1 MSHSELYHHASEGDT
16 VIRHQFPQHPF
27 AATIGLDWADAKHD
41 ICLQVMGSDDTERFV
56 LKHRPESI
64 DAWARELRQRFGG
77 QPVAVAL
84 ELFKGPIVSALAK
97 YDFFVLFPI
106 DPATLAKYREIWT
119 HSGAKDD
126 PTDAELALEF
136 LMKHP
141 ERFQPL
147 NPQSPQMRA
156 LEQLNEHRRR
166 LVDDQTRITNRLTDA
181 LKQYYPQPLQWFNDK
196 ATELFCDFLERW
208 PTLKAAQLAR
218 RSTLERFFHE
228 HNVRYPGIIERRT
241 QAIKGASALTADEGV
256 IAPYSLLVRAL
267 VGQLR
272 ATLSAIETF
281 NSEINSCAHAHPD
294 FFIFDSFPAAG
305 PVFAPRL
312 LSAFGEQRER
322 YATATEIQKYAGIAP
337 VTVRSGNSCWVH
349 WRWQCPTFLRQTFVE
364 WAALTIPRSFWA
376 KAYYQQQRA
385 KGQSHQAAVRSLAYK
400 WIRILFRCWQTRT
413 TYDESA
419 YLNALKKRGSPLIH
433 NLAD

>member
-1 MSHSELYHHASEGDT
+1 MIQHHPH
-16 VIRHQFPQHPF
+16 RHPF
-27 AATIGLDWADAKHD
+27 AATIGLDWAHAKHD
-41 ICLQVMGSDDTERFV
+41 ICLQIAGSENREHLV
-56 LKHRPESI
+56 LQHRPETI
-64 DAWARELRQRFGG
+64 DAWARALRQRFPG
-77 QPVAVAL
+77 QPVALAL

-97 YDFFVLFPI
+97 YDFFVLFPVN
-106 DPATLAKYREIWT
+106 PSTLAKYRQTWT

-126 PTDAELALEF
+126 PTDAELALE
-136 LMKHP
+136 LLIKHP

-181 LKQYYPQPLQWFNDK
+181 LKQYFPHPLQWFNDK
-196 ATELFCDFLERW
+196 ATALFCDFLTRW

-218 RSTLERFFHE
+218 RSTLERFFRE
-228 HNVRYPGIIERRT
+228 HNVRYPNVIEQRIE
-241 QAIKGASALTADEGV
+241 AIKGACPLTNDEGV

-267 VGQLR
+267 VAQLQ

-281 NSEINSCAHAHPD
+281 NSEINARAHAHPD

-305 PVFAPRL
+305 PVFASRL

-322 YATATEIQKYAGIAP
+322 YASPTDIQKYAGIAP
-337 VTVRSGNSCWVH
+337 VTSRSGNSAWIH

-376 KAYYQQQRA
+376 KAYYQQQRE
-385 KGQSHQAAVRSLAYK
+385 KGQSHQAALRSLAFK

-413 TYDESA
+413 TYDEST
-419 YLNALKKRGSPLIH
+419 YLNVLKKRGSPLIH
-433 NLAD
+433 NLADSA